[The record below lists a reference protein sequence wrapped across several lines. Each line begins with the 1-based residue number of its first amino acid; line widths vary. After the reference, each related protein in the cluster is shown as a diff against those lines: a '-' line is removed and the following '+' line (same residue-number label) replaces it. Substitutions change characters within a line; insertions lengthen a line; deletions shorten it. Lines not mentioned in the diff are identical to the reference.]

1 MEPVVLG
8 AGVAGLAAGVALAH
22 AGLAPHVIESRPFVG
37 GRVRS
42 FTHSASGDEIDNG
55 QHLLMGCYRETLR
68 LLDLIGTRHLVS
80 IQPRL
85 HVEFRDADGTADH
98 LIAPPLPPP
107 FDVLAGLL
115 RMRGLSLSERYGL
128 LRVAREARRGGARST
143 GETVNEML
151 VRLGQSKRAC
161 DRLWNPIVIATL
173 NTSPSEAS
181 AELFIE
187 VMRRAFLGSGDDS
200 RLVLPRAGLSSLF
213 EPAVAF
219 IRARGGIVE
228 LGRTATHVERELS
241 RFRVHVSDG
250 STISC
255 DRIVSALP
263 SRQASAVLGN
273 LLPPSVLPEIA
284 MSPIVSIY
292 LWYDR
297 PLASVPEMTA
307 LIGTSVQWVFNR
319 RRMMGDSEQP
329 GLLSCTISA
338 ADVEAA
344 SAADAVIAV
353 ADAELRRAFAEI
365 ADARIVDAIVLK
377 EKHATFKALPRMMRP
392 EARTSVTGLYL
403 AGDWTSTHLPA
414 TIEGAVQSGFDAAT
428 MLIGDSVDTTRTS

>member
-68 LLDLIGTRHLVS
+68 LLDLIGARHLVS

-85 HVEFRDADGTADH
+85 HVEFRDADGTGDH

-115 RMRGLSLSERYGL
+115 RLRGLSLSERYGL
-128 LRVAREARRGGARST
+128 LRVAREARRGGASAT
-143 GETVNEML
+143 GETVTEML
-151 VRLGQSKRAC
+151 VRLRQSKRAC
-161 DRLWNPIVIATL
+161 DRLWNPIVVATL
-173 NTSPSEAS
+173 NTSPNEAS

-213 EPAVAF
+213 EPAVEF
-219 IRARGGIVE
+219 IRARGGRVE
-228 LGRTATHVERELS
+228 LGRTATHIDRDPLG
-241 RFRVHVSDG
+241 FRVHVSDG
-250 STISC
+250 TSISC

-273 LLPPSVLPEIA
+273 LLPPLLPPIA

-319 RRMMGDSEQP
+319 RRMMGDGEQP

-365 ADARIVDAIVLK
+365 ADARLVDAIVLK
-377 EKHATFKALPRMMRP
+377 EKHATFKSLPRMMRP

-403 AGDWTSTHLPA
+403 AGDWTDTHLPA

-428 MLIGDSVDTTRTS
+428 MLIGDSVDTTRAS